1 MDFFTRKTKS
11 LSSSIKA
18 LFNKLNTIREEHNK
32 RPDVNIPTAFVTPN
46 TSEPKNRAKTEIIS
60 SLHSD
65 LTTLV
70 DKIPNVDNTVKTPY
84 NKITIPDVKDLLKAS
99 DFDDIISTINAL
111 DELCPNCSN
120 CAANYSGDH
129 ANSGGCDADHGNFG
143 HHTNHGHNSR
153 CANYGDSGNSGHC
166 GDSSASYGAN
176 QPGCVA
182 NYSAHNPSVKASG

>member
-1 MDFFTRKTKS
+1 MDFFTRKTKA

-18 LFNKLNTIREEHNK
+18 LFNKLNTIREKHNK

-70 DKIPNVDNTVKTPY
+70 NKIPNVDNTVKTPY

-120 CAANYSGDH
+120 CAANNSGDH

-153 CANYGDSGNSGHC
+153 CADYGDSGNSGHC

-176 QPGCVA
+176 
-182 NYSAHNPSVKASG
+182 